1 MDARTIATG
10 IATTPLERYREAER
24 ALWFRYGL
32 APAERFV
39 DIGRPPGRIR
49 VLEVGLGDP
58 VLFVHGLLG
67 PDAWAP
73 LVRELRGFR
82 CLVLDRPG
90 WGFSSPIDY
99 SRTSYGSLVS
109 DVLRGALDG
118 LGVERAHVV
127 GGSGGTLWTLRFA
140 AADPSRVR
148 SVTLIG
154 AGPVHADTPIPS
166 WLRLMAS
173 PLGALMVRRTSVKM
187 LRSLLR
193 SAGHGASLDDGRIAD
208 ELIAWRLAASRET
221 DAMPS
226 ERAMLRDALVSWPR
240 GRWRENVLFNDAELR
255 TIAHRTLYIHSEA
268 DAAGPIA
275 LARRIVALL
284 PRAELH
290 AVEGLSHEPWLEE
303 PAGIAERIA
312 EFLRAA

>member
-1 MDARTIATG
+1 MDARTIATR
-10 IATTPLERYREAER
+10 ILSTRVERYREAER
-24 ALWFRYGL
+24 ALWSRYGL

-39 DIGRPPGRIR
+39 DLGRPLARIR

-90 WGFSSPIDY
+90 WGFSSSIDY
-99 SRTSYGSLVS
+99 SMTSYGSLVA

-127 GGSGGTLWTLRFA
+127 GGSGGTLWALRFA

-148 SVTLIG
+148 RVTLIG
-154 AGPVHADTPIPS
+154 AGPVHATWPC
-166 WLRLMAS
+166 RLAPADGVTS
-173 PLGALMVRRTSVKM
+173 RALMIRRTSVKM
-187 LRSLLR
+187 LRSLFR

-221 DAMPS
+221 DAMPN

-240 GRWRENVLFNDAELR
+240 GRWRENVLFDDAELR
-255 TIAHRTLYIHSEA
+255 AIAHPTLYIHAEA
-268 DAAGPIA
+268 DAIGPIA
-275 LARRIVALL
+275 LARRVVELL
-284 PRAELH
+284 PRGELH
-290 AVEGLSHEPWLEE
+290 AIEGASHEPWLEE
-303 PAGIAERIA
+303 RPGSRSASRSSSAR
-312 EFLRAA
+312 RS